1 MKLIKLIQNE
11 LIKIFKRKSI
21 YILLFLSLVII
32 VIYNYINPTENGVI
46 NLTNTRDMSVVSIEK
61 DLKEE
66 KDIEEYVKTK
76 AQYDFVNLYNSFEEN
91 SWQRYALNNEKVFTT
106 VGNVITDMDH
116 DIIPTLE
123 IINDFENNE
132 NTAIT
137 QEEYNKNKKKFNE
150 YKEALNENDWRK
162 YVELKI
168 NNLQDL
174 INSTNITEEDKK
186 GIYVD
191 IETYK
196 LRLDNNVN
204 FGNDIKNEYIN
215 MFRSNYYS
223 LISNMKQNEDN
234 YMNKLSIQNSKS
246 NMNIA
251 KFAVENDINQ
261 YISGYEK
268 IDARISFIRTFENF
282 NLIIIIVAIYVS
294 CISITE
300 EINKGTIKSLLI
312 KPHKRTSVLI
322 AKILA
327 NIITILIFMVFIIIV
342 QYIAGGI
349 IFGFESYDL
358 PYISFNYN
366 TDQIFTMNLFSY
378 IIFVGVT
385 KLPMYTIIVLFCTF
399 MGVINNHTSMNMIL
413 TLIIFIISDTAIAEW
428 SKFEGILF
436 ISRILITNN
445 WDFSQYLFGQ
455 ISPIKGLT
463 PILSGVICLL
473 YGILLLY
480 ITIHK
485 FKNKDIVNV

>member
-91 SWQRYALNNEKVFTT
+91 SWQRYALR
-106 VGNVITDMDH
+106 
-116 DIIPTLE
+116 
-123 IINDFENNE
+123 NE

-358 PYISFNYN
+358 PYISFDYN

-378 IIFVGVT
+378 TILAGVT

-413 TLIIFIISDTAIAEW
+413 TLIIFIVSDTAIAEW

>member
-91 SWQRYALNNEKVFTT
+91 SWQRYALRNEKVFTT

-342 QYIAGGI
+342 
-349 IFGFESYDL
+349 
-358 PYISFNYN
+358 
-366 TDQIFTMNLFSY
+366 
-378 IIFVGVT
+378 GVT

>member
-91 SWQRYALNNEKVFTT
+91 SWQRYALRNEKVFTT

-312 KPHKRTSVLI
+312 H
-322 AKILA
+322 
-327 NIITILIFMVFIIIV
+327 
-342 QYIAGGI
+342 
-349 IFGFESYDL
+349 
-358 PYISFNYN
+358 
-366 TDQIFTMNLFSY
+366 
-378 IIFVGVT
+378 
-385 KLPMYTIIVLFCTF
+385 
-399 MGVINNHTSMNMIL
+399 
-413 TLIIFIISDTAIAEW
+413 
-428 SKFEGILF
+428 
-436 ISRILITNN
+436 
-445 WDFSQYLFGQ
+445 
-455 ISPIKGLT
+455 IKGQ
-463 PILSGVICLL
+463 V
-473 YGILLLY
+473 
-480 ITIHK
+480 
-485 FKNKDIVNV
+485 F